1 MNPIFIWDSTLRD
14 GLQVPGVGLTK
25 EDKIEL
31 ARKIKGLGADYME
44 IGYPAV
50 SEKAAKEVRGIVEA
64 IGLDEDSPILTV
76 YAQPVREELDTA
88 YESLT
93 GAKHKMLHVVVGASE
108 QQMVQRMGMT
118 KEQVLAQGMDALAYA
133 KSLTD
138 MVQYTI
144 EDAGRADEAF
154 VLQMAEAAARG
165 GAAVINLTDTVG
177 AAIPEVY
184 GALFSKVRLL
194 LDEIDPAILLST
206 HCHNDMGLAVAN
218 SLSAVKNGARKVEC
232 TVNGIGERAGLAALE
247 EVAVALRYHQEYYQG
262 ETRIRMKSIP
272 KVSQFVSYA
281 TGLSVQVNKAIIGAN
296 AFVHSQ
302 GMHSK
307 NARAYEAFSPVE
319 YGVHKQDVVIN
330 AENAAPAL
338 LREVLENILDYHCGD
353 DAEFRQIFAKLKL
366 LIQKKKQVFL
376 HDLYF
381 LLQRNHYVQK
391 NDSIVFE
398 LKNFKVVSSDEF
410 PSAWIR
416 IRKGAETIEENSYG
430 DGPIDALYTA
440 IKNAVQMDFH
450 LLEYKIHSVS
460 KGKEALGR
468 VTVLLEYQGEQY
480 YAHSTDTDTIKA
492 SAIALL
498 NGINNCILSRLQ
510 EA

>member
-1 MNPIFIWDSTLRD
+1 MNPIYVWDTTLRD
-14 GLQVPGVGLTK
+14 GLQVPGVGLTG

-31 ARKIKGLGADYME
+31 ARRIKGMGADYME

-50 SEKAAKEVRGIVEA
+50 SDKAVSEIKAIVEA
-64 IGLDEDSPILTV
+64 IGQREDSPILTV
-76 YAQPVREELDTA
+76 YAQPVREELEKA
-88 YESLT
+88 YESLE
-93 GAKHKMLHVVVGASE
+93 GAKHKMLHVVVGASA
-108 QQMVQRMGMT
+108 QQMEQKLKMT
-118 KEQVLAQGMDALAYA
+118 KEQVLSQGMEALAYA
-133 KSLTD
+133 KSLTE

-144 EDAGRADEAF
+144 EDAGRADEEF
-154 VLQMAEAAARG
+154 VLQMAEAAARE
-165 GAAVINLTDTVG
+165 GATIINLTDTVG
-177 AAIPEVY
+177 AAVPEVY
-184 GALFSKVRLL
+184 GALFAKVRQR
-194 LDEIDPAILLST
+194 LDSVDPAILLST

-218 SLSAVKNGARKVEC
+218 TLSAVKNGARKVEC

-247 EVAVALRYHQEYYQG
+247 EVAVALRYHQDYYQG
-262 ETRIRMKSIP
+262 ETRIKMNSIP

-302 GMHSK
+302 GMHQK
-307 NARAYEAFSPVE
+307 NASAYEAFSPVE

-330 AENAAPAL
+330 AENATPAL
-338 LREVLENILDYHCGD
+338 LREVLENILDYHCNDEG
-353 DAEFRQIFAKLKL
+353 EFRQIFSKLKL

-391 NDSIVFE
+391 DESVVYE
-398 LKNFKVVSSDEF
+398 LKNFKVISSDEF

-416 IRKGAETIEENSYG
+416 IRKGSETIEENSYG

-450 LLEYKIHSVS
+450 LLEYKISSVS

-468 VTVLLEYQGEQY
+468 VSVLLEYEGEQY

-498 NGINNCILSRLQ
+498 NGINNCILSRL
-510 EA
+510 